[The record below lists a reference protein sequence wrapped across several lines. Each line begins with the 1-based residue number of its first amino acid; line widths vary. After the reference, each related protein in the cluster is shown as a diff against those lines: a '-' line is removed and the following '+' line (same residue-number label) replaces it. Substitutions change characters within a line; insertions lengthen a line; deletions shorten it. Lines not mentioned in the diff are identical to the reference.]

1 MTETISKPSIPLAS
15 TTAGSRRLL
24 LVQRGEDV
32 AVPLVRALERE
43 GWVTVWLER
52 AADAL
57 EHVDRFR
64 VDMVVVGSRVL
75 GADGAELCREVR
87 RREYDG
93 GLVLV
98 GDRPPES
105 AAGVDDHLCEPYAL
119 AELQARL
126 RAVQTARAEVPA
138 PR

>member
-1 MTETISKPSIPLAS
+1 MTETMTNIPLTSARP
-15 TTAGSRRLL
+15 GLRRLL
-24 LVQRGEDV
+24 LAQRGEDT
-32 AVPLVRALERE
+32 ALPLVRALERE
-43 GWVTVWLER
+43 GWVVIWVER

-64 VDMVVVGSRVL
+64 ADMVLVGSRVL

-87 RREYDG
+87 RRQYDG
-93 GLVLV
+93 GLVLI
-98 GDRPPES
+98 GDRAPEP
-105 AAGVDDHLCEPYAL
+105 AAGVDDHLCEPYSL

-126 RAVQTARAEVPA
+126 RGVQAARAEVPA

>member
-1 MTETISKPSIPLAS
+1 MTEMMTSVPL
-15 TTAGSRRLL
+15 TATRLGSRRLL

-43 GWVTVWLER
+43 GWVTIWVER

-64 VDMVVVGSRVL
+64 VDMVLVGTRVL
-75 GADGAELCREVR
+75 GADGPELCREVR
-87 RREYDG
+87 RRQYDG
-93 GLVLV
+93 GLVLI
-98 GDRPPES
+98 GDQRPEP
-105 AAGVDDHLCEPYAL
+105 AAGVDDHLREPYTL

-126 RAVQTARAEVPA
+126 CTVQEARAVVPV